1 MERAAFPASSGTN
14 DRLYTS
20 LTHFYLELVIVHDKL
35 LPAALARAGKKTAGS
50 VTYLSRLNRHYD
62 LPADYQLNVIHSN
75 K

>member
-50 VTYLSRLNRHYD
+50 VTYLRG
-62 LPADYQLNVIHSN
+62 
-75 K
+75 